1 MATEVRWTRTA
12 RSELLEIYKFVARE
26 NPAAADNILARIEK
40 LVGLLQ
46 YFPRIG
52 VPRHEPGRA
61 IRMLVE
67 RPYLVFYR
75 AVPDV
80 DEEAVQF
87 VEVVRVIDGRR
98 DLKNLI

>member
-1 MATEVRWTRTA
+1 
-12 RSELLEIYKFVARE
+12 
-26 NPAAADNILARIEK
+26 
-40 LVGLLQ
+40 
-46 YFPRIG
+46 
-52 VPRHEPGRA
+52 
-61 IRMLVE
+61 MLVE